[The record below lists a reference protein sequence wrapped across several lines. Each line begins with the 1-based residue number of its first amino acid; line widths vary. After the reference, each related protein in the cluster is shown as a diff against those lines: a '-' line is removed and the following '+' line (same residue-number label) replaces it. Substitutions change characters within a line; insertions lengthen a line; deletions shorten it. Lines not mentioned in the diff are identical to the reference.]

1 MPQKFSR
8 RAIIKGTLMA
18 GACTPTFA
26 LLNDAFAQAL
36 MPLTDTNPTA
46 KALGFVSDSSQ
57 VDSAKFPGHT
67 AAQTCSSCAQYTGQS
82 GDARG
87 GCKLFV
93 GYTVPAGGW
102 CTAWAKSGTS

>member
-8 RAIIKGTLMA
+8 RAIIKSTLMV
-18 GACTPTFA
+18 GACTPTFV

-36 MPLTDTNPTA
+36 KPLTDDNPTA
-46 KALGFVSDSSQ
+46 KALGYVSDSSQ

-67 AAQTCSSCAQYTGQS
+67 AAQTCSRCAQYTGQP
-82 GDARG
+82 GDTRG

-93 GYTVPAGGW
+93 GYSVPAAGW
-102 CTAWAKSGTS
+102 CTAWATNATS